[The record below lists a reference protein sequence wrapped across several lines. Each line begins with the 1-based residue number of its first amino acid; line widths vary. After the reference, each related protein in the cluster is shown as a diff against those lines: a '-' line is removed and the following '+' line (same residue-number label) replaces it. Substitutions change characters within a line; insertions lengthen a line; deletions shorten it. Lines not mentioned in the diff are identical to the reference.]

1 MREIQHF
8 NDFIKK
14 TVNLDA
20 TRLADLESSVEA
32 LEKFLRGA
40 DWTPHI
46 RRFVPQGSWAHQTI
60 IKPIKDGPFDADLLV
75 LVDPVDGWDAKKY
88 IDELH
93 KVFTASELYKDKVD
107 RFSHCVTINYA
118 GERKIDIAP
127 CVVDREA
134 TTRFEVCNRSTNAF
148 EASEPEQYTD
158 WLIERNKWTGR
169 NGLRKV
175 TRLIKYLRDIKGTF
189 TCKSVLLTTLL
200 GARIDAADAN
210 NDVDFADLPTA
221 LKTIMGRLD
230 DWLAWHPA
238 RPTVTNPV
246 LLGEDLSGSWDDDRY
261 TNFKNCIHRYRTW
274 IDEAYA
280 EEDSD
285 ESLGKWR
292 KVFGSKFAR
301 GAVIAKAAA
310 VSDAAI
316 SQFHSTNSLYIAS
329 SDLVSLF
336 AQKGAL
342 ALPHDFHRLPH
353 IQRPRWPA
361 LGYLMFAVNISA
373 TLFISRG
380 GVRLHDIVR
389 QTDPLPKHRWI
400 EFRALYSV
408 DGVPLV
414 HDYTVHWRVTNT
426 GREAAAA
433 NCLRGGIIRAN
444 NVHSHWEQLLFR
456 GVHVVEAFIVRKRDS
471 VLVATSNPFYVTIE

>member
-1 MREIQHF
+1 MREIEHF
-8 NDFIKK
+8 NDFIKD

-32 LEKFLRGA
+32 LKTYLRGA

-60 IKPIKDGPFDADLLV
+60 IKPIKDDPFDADLLV
-75 LVDPVDGWDAKKY
+75 LVDPVEGWDARKY

-93 KVFTASELYKDKVD
+93 KVFTASKLYQGKVV

-134 TTRFEVCNRSTNAF
+134 GTGFEVCNRSTNAF
-148 EASEPEQYTD
+148 EASEPERYTD

-175 TRLIKYLRDIKGTF
+175 TRLIKYLRDIKGRF

-200 GARIDAADAN
+200 GARIAAADAN
-210 NDVDFADLPTA
+210 NDVDFADLPTT

-246 LLGEDLSGSWDDDRY
+246 LLSEDLSGSWDDDRY

-301 GAVIAKAAA
+301 GAVSEKAAA
-310 VSDAAI
+310 VSDAALR
-316 SQFHSTNSLYIAS
+316 QFQFSPTLLVAS

-336 AQKGAL
+336 SHHGPV
-342 ALPHDFHRLPH
+342 ALPHGFDRLPH
-353 IQRPRWPA
+353 KQRPRWPT
-361 LGYLMFAVNISA
+361 LGYQAFQVSISA
-373 TLFISRG
+373 TLYTSRKG
-380 GVRLHDIVR
+380 IRLHDIFR
-389 QTDPLPKHRWI
+389 PTDPLPKHRWI
-400 EFRALYSV
+400 EFRVNYTT
-408 DGVPLV
+408 DGVPLM
-414 HDYTVHWRVTNT
+414 HDYVVHWRVTNT

-433 NCLRGGIIRAN
+433 NSLRGGIIKSN
-444 NVHSHWEQLLFR
+444 DVFSHWEGLLYR
-456 GVHVVEAFIVRKRDS
+456 GVHVVEAFIIRKRDS
-471 VLVATSNPFYVTIE
+471 VLVANSDPFYVTIE